1 MGSGT
6 GQLLERWGIRGPS
19 VRRAL
24 QSISERWRRAAAP
37 RTARTSPRAAPPRLG
52 RSPIGAALE
61 ARAAVSSGV
70 GVDDFLRHR
79 LALYA
84 ARLPVALEA
93 LPVSIDIEGGE
104 PVVRGRAQPTSSA
117 LHGATLGTRNA
128 EPRWLRALLEREGA
142 GAVGEIR
149 DAEAA
154 VDTLT
159 ARAVAAQA
167 RIDEVTR
174 ALAQDLAEGRVTA
187 PVEIE
192 ATAEQLGRPP
202 VPPPWPALLLRGFAL
217 ALLAAETWRLAGPIL
232 ASVGLSADDL
242 RSALDGA
249 PISTGLA
256 LAFALGAAGAV
267 FALVAVT
274 VRRAAELTSEPGARG
289 HRTLVAAAALAVA
302 GLSAVGV
309 GIGGVPAR
317 WAEAALLVTVP
328 LAAVLALRQ
337 ATRLT
342 AAREAADLEAL
353 AWDRERTRE
362 LVERGRRA
370 ALIADAE
377 RALRRIEAE
386 REDARRR
393 LRALERRAVEAHE
406 VAEAA
411 ARAEATRLERL
422 SEAIVGALELDR
434 YAYLRRAASRET
446 QHAPAIRLDRPV
458 RLEPAM
464 AKERLGVAG

>member
-6 GQLLERWGIRGPS
+6 GQLLERWGIRGPG
-19 VRRAL
+19 VRHAL
-24 QSISERWRRAAAP
+24 QSITDLWRRATAP
-37 RTARTSPRAAPPRLG
+37 RTARAPQRAAAPRLG
-52 RSPIGAALE
+52 RSPMGAALE
-61 ARAAVSSGV
+61 ARAAVRSGV

-93 LPVSIDIEGGE
+93 LPASIDIEGGE
-104 PVVRGRAQPTSSA
+104 PVVRARPHPTSSA
-117 LHGATLGTRNA
+117 LHGATLGSRNA
-128 EPRWLRALLEREGA
+128 EPRWLRSLLEREGA
-142 GAVGEIR
+142 GAVGEIQ

-154 VDTLT
+154 VDALT

-174 ALAQDLAEGRVTA
+174 AVAEDIAEGRVTA

-202 VPPPWPALLLRGFAL
+202 VPAPWPALILRGFAL

-242 RSALDGA
+242 RSALDRA
-249 PISTGLA
+249 PVSTGLA

-274 VRRAAELTSEPGARG
+274 VRRALELTSEPGARG
-289 HRTLVAAAALAVA
+289 YRALVATSALAAA

-309 GIGGVPAR
+309 GVGGVPAR

-328 LAAVLALRQ
+328 LAAVLALRE
-337 ATRLT
+337 
-342 AAREAADLEAL
+342 AARLSAVREDAEREAL

-370 ALIADAE
+370 ALIAEAE
-377 RALRRIEAE
+377 RALRLIEAE

-393 LRALERRAVEAHE
+393 LRALERRAIEAHE
-406 VAEAA
+406 AAEAA
-411 ARAEATRLERL
+411 ARADATRLERL
-422 SEAIVGALELDR
+422 SEAVVGALELDR
-434 YAYLRRAASRET
+434 YAYLRRAASREA
-446 QHAPAIRLDRPV
+446 HAPPIRLDRPV

-464 AKERLGVAG
+464 GKERLGVVG